1 MGREIKRIKL
11 LARDSIEFV
20 RRDIH
25 CGLMGWKLLQK
36 LNIHPQDEDTFMLI
50 SKLEKIKGKKSIVRR
65 QDTDT
70 NVEEEAKKLQK
81 LLDEGA

>member
-1 MGREIKRIKL
+1 
-11 LARDSIEFV
+11 
-20 RRDIH
+20 
-25 CGLMGWKLLQK
+25 
-36 LNIHPQDEDTFMLI
+36 MLI